1 MIELPSASLLLVGAG
16 SYLVS
21 VAVTLRALRRTRRH
35 NPEGSSASEN
45 EATPE
50 RRPGSESA

>member
-35 NPEGSSASEN
+35 NPEGSSTPEN
-45 EATPE
+45 ETPPE
-50 RRPGSESA
+50 HRPGSESA